1 MFDSR
6 FFRTLCLSFLSIPT
20 LWIFSVNTM
29 AQAPSNPGRAEP
41 AAEDPY
47 EWLEEVL
54 GDKALEWV
62 KARNAIVQN
71 RMEREESFEKLRS
84 DLLEILDSNA
94 RIPFVSKRGEYY
106 YNFWRDKTNE
116 RGLWRRTTL
125 EEYRKAEPKW
135 EVVLDLDALGKTE
148 NENWVWKGASLLRPD
163 YQRALIILSRGG
175 ADANITR
182 EFDLKTRSF
191 VADGFELPESKGSV
205 SWIDIDHLFVS
216 TDFGNGS
223 MTDSGYP
230 RMAKLWKR
238 GTPIEQAKLV
248 YEGKQ
253 EDMSVGAVHDDS
265 PGFERNF
272 VTRNIAFYNDELFLV
287 KDSGE
292 LIKIDAPNTASKSVF
307 KRFLL
312 LELREA
318 WTVES
323 KTYPA
328 GSLLVSDF
336 DRFLRGERAFEVLFE
351 PSANTAL
358 SSVTT
363 TKDHVVINVL
373 EDVKNRLYVLTPS
386 NTESPAAWR
395 REPLV
400 GAPAFGTVNVT
411 AVDSDDSNDYF
422 MTSTDYLTPTTL
434 SIGTI
439 GKAPEE
445 LKRLPHFFDSV
456 GMQISQHFAT
466 SSDGTKVPYFMVAKK
481 DVNLDGKNPTLLYG
495 YGGFEISLQ
504 PNYSATVGRAWLTQ
518 GGVYVVANIR
528 GGGEYGPRW
537 HQAALKENRLRAYED
552 FAAVA
557 KDLVARGVTSK
568 QRLGIQGGSNGG
580 LLVGNM
586 ITLYPELFE
595 AGVCQVPLLDMKR
608 YNKLLAGASWMAEY
622 GNPDYPDQWAYIR
635 KFSPYQNVQPSVAY
649 PKVLFTTS
657 TRDDRVH
664 PGHARKM
671 MAKMES
677 QGHAVWYYENIE
689 GGHGG
694 AANNKQSAFMQALA
708 YTFLK
713 QELMK

>member
-1 MFDSR
+1 
-6 FFRTLCLSFLSIPT
+6 L
-20 LWIFSVNTM
+20 N
-29 AQAPSNPGRAEP
+29 AGGQASAD
-41 AAEDPY
+41 EDPY
-47 EWLEEVL
+47 AWLEDVL

-62 KARNAIVQN
+62 KARNAIVQK
-71 RMEREESFEKLRS
+71 RMEGESSFEKLRS

-94 RIPFVSKRGEYY
+94 RIPFVSKRGGYY

-125 EEYRKAEPKW
+125 DEYRKAEPKW

-163 YQRALIILSRGG
+163 YQRALITLSRGG

-216 TDFGNGS
+216 TNFGDGS

-230 RMAKLWKR
+230 RIAKLWKR
-238 GTPIEQAKLV
+238 GTPIDQAKLV

-253 EDMSVGAVHDDS
+253 DDMSVGAVHDDS

-292 LIKIDAPNTASKSVF
+292 LVKIDAPNTASKSVF

-318 WTVES
+318 WTVDS

-336 DRFLRGERAFEVLFE
+336 ERFVLGEREIQVLFE

-358 SSVTT
+358 SSVMT

-373 EDVKNRLYVLTPS
+373 EDVKNRIYVLSPS
-386 NTESPAAWR
+386 TKASQAGWQQ
-395 REPLV
+395 EPLV

-411 AVDSDDSNDYF
+411 AVDSDESNDYF

-439 GKAPEE
+439 GKSPEE
-445 LKRLPHFFDSV
+445 LKRLPDFFDSV

-481 DVNLDGKNPTLLYG
+481 GLELDGKNPTLLYG

-557 KDLVARGVTSK
+557 KDLVSRGVTSK
-568 QRLGIQGGSNGG
+568 ERLGIQGGSNGG

-586 ITLYPELFE
+586 ITLYPELFA

-708 YTFLK
+708 YSFLK

>member
-1 MFDSR
+1 MRKMWLAR
-6 FFRTLCLSFLSIPT
+6 FVLLTALFYPSITPY
-20 LWIFSVNTM
+20 SSM
-29 AQAPSNPGRAEP
+29 AQDPSISGKNSETT
-41 AAEDPY
+41 EDPY
-47 EWLEEVL
+47 LWLEDVT
-54 GDKALEWV
+54 GDKSLEWV
-62 KARNAIVQN
+62 KARNAISIK
-71 RMEREESFEKLRS
+71 RMESESSFQKLQT
-84 DLLEILDSNA
+84 DLLDILDSNA
-94 RIPFVSKRGEYY
+94 RIPFVSKRGEFY
-106 YNFWRDKTNE
+106 YNFWRDKNNE

-125 EEYRKAEPKW
+125 EEYKKAEPKW
-135 EVVLDLDALGKTE
+135 EVILDLDALAKSE
-148 NENWVWKGASLLRPD
+148 SENWVWKGAALLRPD
-163 YQRALIILSRGG
+163 YQRALITLSRGG
-175 ADANITR
+175 ADANVTR

-191 VADGFELPESKGSV
+191 VTDGFNLPESKGSV
-205 SWIDIDHLFVS
+205 SWIDIDHIFVS
-216 TDFGNGS
+216 TDFGKGS

-230 RMAKLWKR
+230 RIAKLWQR
-238 GTPIEQAKLV
+238 GTPLEKAKLI

-253 EDMSVGAVHDDS
+253 DDMSVGAMHDDS

-272 VTRNIAFYNDELFLV
+272 VTRNIAFYNDELYWLKSPEELV
-287 KDSGE
+287 
-292 LIKIDAPNTASKSVF
+292 KIDAPNTANKSVF
-307 KRFLL
+307 KNFLL
-312 LELREA
+312 LELREP
-318 WTVES
+318 WTIQSE
-323 KTYPA
+323 TYSG
-328 GSLLVSDF
+328 GSLLVADLNEYLAGKRQF
-336 DRFLRGERAFEVLFE
+336 QVLFE
-351 PSANTAL
+351 PTESTAL

-363 TKDHVVINVL
+363 TKDYVVINTL
-373 EDVKNRLYVLTPS
+373 DDVKNRIFVLKPEGS
-386 NTESPAAWR
+386 SATEGWK

-411 AVDSDDSNDYF
+411 AVDSDESNDYF

-445 LKRLPHFFDSV
+445 LKRLPHFFDSS
-456 GMQISQHFAT
+456 GLQISQHFAT
-466 SSDGTKVPYFMVAKK
+466 SADGTKVPYFMVAKK
-481 DVNLDGKNPTLLYG
+481 DLELSGQNPTLLYG

-537 HQAALKENRLRAYED
+537 HQAALKENRLKAYED

-557 KDLVARGVTSK
+557 KDLVARKVTSK

-586 ITLYPELFE
+586 IALYPELFE

-622 GNPDYPDQWAYIR
+622 GNPDYPDQWSYIR
-635 KFSPYQNVQPSVAY
+635 KFSPYQNVQASVRY

>member
-1 MFDSR
+1 MRKMWLAR
-6 FFRTLCLSFLSIPT
+6 FVLLTALFYPSITPY
-20 LWIFSVNTM
+20 SSM
-29 AQAPSNPGRAEP
+29 AQDSSISGKNSETT
-41 AAEDPY
+41 EDPY
-47 EWLEEVL
+47 LWLEDVT
-54 GDKALEWV
+54 GDKSLEWV
-62 KARNAIVQN
+62 KARNAISIK
-71 RMEREESFEKLRS
+71 RMESESSFQKLQT
-84 DLLEILDSNA
+84 DLLDILDSNA
-94 RIPFVSKRGEYY
+94 RIPFVSKRGEFY
-106 YNFWRDKTNE
+106 YNFWRDKNNE

-125 EEYRKAEPKW
+125 EEYKKAEPKW
-135 EVVLDLDALGKTE
+135 EVILDLDALAKSE
-148 NENWVWKGASLLRPD
+148 SENWVWKGAALLRPD
-163 YQRALIILSRGG
+163 YQRALITLSRGG
-175 ADANITR
+175 ADANVTR

-191 VADGFELPESKGSV
+191 VTDGFNLPESKGSV
-205 SWIDIDHLFVS
+205 SWIDIDHIFVS
-216 TDFGNGS
+216 TDFGKGS

-230 RMAKLWKR
+230 RIAKIWQR
-238 GTPIEQAKLV
+238 GTPLEKAKLI

-253 EDMSVGAVHDDS
+253 DDMSVGAMHDDS

-272 VTRNIAFYNDELFLV
+272 VTRNIAFYNDELYWLKSSEELV
-287 KDSGE
+287 
-292 LIKIDAPNTASKSVF
+292 KIDAPNTANKSVF
-307 KRFLL
+307 KNFLL
-312 LELREA
+312 LELREP
-318 WTVES
+318 WTIQSE
-323 KTYPA
+323 TYSG
-328 GSLLVSDF
+328 GSLLVADLNEYLAGKRQF
-336 DRFLRGERAFEVLFE
+336 QVLFE
-351 PSANTAL
+351 PTESTAL

-363 TKDHVVINVL
+363 TKDYVVINTL
-373 EDVKNRLYVLTPS
+373 DDVKNRIFVLKPEGSSATDG
-386 NTESPAAWR
+386 WK

-411 AVDSDDSNDYF
+411 AVDSDESNDYF

-445 LKRLPHFFDSV
+445 LKRLPHFFDSS
-456 GMQISQHFAT
+456 GLQISQHFAT
-466 SSDGTKVPYFMVAKK
+466 SADGTKVPYFMVAKK
-481 DVNLDGKNPTLLYG
+481 DLELSGQNPTLLYG

-537 HQAALKENRLRAYED
+537 HQAALKENRLKAYED

-557 KDLVARGVTSK
+557 KDLVARKVTSK
-568 QRLGIQGGSNGG
+568 QRLGVQGGSNGG

-586 ITLYPELFE
+586 IALYPDLFE

-622 GNPDYPDQWAYIR
+622 GNPDYPDQWSYIR
-635 KFSPYQNVQPSVAY
+635 KFSPYQNVQASVRY